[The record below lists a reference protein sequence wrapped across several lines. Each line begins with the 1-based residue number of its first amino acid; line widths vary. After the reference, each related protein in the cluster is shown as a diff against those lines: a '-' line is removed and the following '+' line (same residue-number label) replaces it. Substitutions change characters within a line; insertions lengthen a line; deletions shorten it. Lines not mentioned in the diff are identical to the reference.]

1 MTTSPPTGLR
11 ILLVEDEAVIAMT
24 AEDMIE
30 ELGCVVSGQA
40 ATVKE
45 ALDHVQRDNFDL
57 ALLDINLNGIMS
69 TPVAHALRAAGKQFI
84 FTTGYGISG
93 SDISFADVPV
103 VTKPYTLFSLSAAI
117 SDMAGTA

>member
-84 FTTGYGISG
+84 FTTGDGISG